1 MTEGAVMHRIA
12 VTVVVV
18 ALILAPA
25 CKKADQPAEATA
37 QGNATDRSVNGT
49 SGTGEPVPP
58 GTGSAAAAQQLGTVA
73 PSAASTAVAVTGTE
87 DVHAAKTETTSTL
100 SGPDGTST
108 VAVTTPHKTTT
119 AVTKKP

>member
-1 MTEGAVMHRIA
+1 MHRIA